1 MNIDYHVVGP
11 LSALFGA
18 LAGGL
23 ASLIG
28 AIYTHRRSEQLQ
40 RAASEI
46 AKREAFI
53 AIFWRDRERTT

>member
-18 LAGGL
+18 IAGGL

-28 AIYTHRRSEQLQ
+28 AIYTHRRNEQLTA
-40 RAASEI
+40 RGL
-46 AKREAFI
+46 
-53 AIFWRDRERTT
+53 